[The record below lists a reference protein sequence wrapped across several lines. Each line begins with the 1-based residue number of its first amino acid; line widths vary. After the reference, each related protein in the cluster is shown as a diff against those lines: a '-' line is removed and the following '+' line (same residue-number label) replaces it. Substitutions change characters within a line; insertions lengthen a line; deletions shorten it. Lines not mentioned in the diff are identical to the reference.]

1 MREIGTFKEEVLA
14 QTFSDFLLF
23 KEIENKI
30 LDDGDGEWSVWVH
43 DEERLEEAGELLKE
57 FKDNPEKPE
66 YSQYSKKADEK
77 RFEEEQE
84 EKRYQKKAK
93 ASQFQWRYTTHQGI
107 GRVTM
112 VMIIISVAV
121 AIISGLGNNKTV
133 ISGLFIT
140 DFRVTSNMIQWRPG
154 LPDVFSGELWRLL
167 TPMFIHFGIM
177 HILFNMLW
185 LKDLGSQIEFK
196 QSSRFFVILVVVLAA
211 GSNVAQYIVS
221 GPNFGGMSGVV
232 YGLLGYIWMRGKHD
246 PASGLFLERNI
257 VIFMIVWF
265 FLCMTGLMGN
275 IANTAHGAGLLIG
288 MAWGYISA
296 MNAKNLRRL

>member
-1 MREIGTFKEEVLA
+1 MREIGTFRDEEQA
-14 QTFSDFLLF
+14 KTFSDLLLV
-23 KEIENKI
+23 KEIGNKI

-43 DEERLEEAGELLKE
+43 DEEKMEDAGNLLKE
-57 FKDNPEKPE
+57 FRDNPDNPVYKK
-66 YSQYSKKADEK
+66 SSKKADEI

-84 EKRYQKKAK
+84 EKRYQKKVK
-93 ASQFQWRYTTHQGI
+93 ASQFQWRYTTYQGI

-112 VMIIISVAV
+112 VMIVISVAV
-121 AIISGLGNNKTV
+121 AIISGLGSNKTM

-140 DFRVTSNMIQWRPG
+140 DFRVSGNMIQWRPG
-154 LPDVFSGELWRLL
+154 LPNIFSGEIWRLI

-196 QSSRFFVILVVVLAA
+196 QSSKFFVILVVVLAA
-211 GSNVAQYIVS
+211 GSNVAQYVVS

-265 FLCMTGLMGN
+265 FICLTGLVGN

-296 MNAKNLRRL
+296 INAKNLRRL